1 MQKKQILDLQKYI
14 DQEILVKFQ
23 GGRVVQGTLKGF
35 DPLQNL
41 VLDETVELI
50 RDFDDEYKLLDKSRK
65 LGLVVYFTF
74 YLFLEL
80 EDLLSLRFIPLKD
93 QNQ

>member
-1 MQKKQILDLQKYI
+1 MQKKQILDLTKYI

-41 VLDETVELI
+41 VLDGTVELV
-50 RDFDDEYKLLDKSRK
+50 RDLNDEYKLLDKSRK
-65 LGLVVYFTF
+65 LGLVVSRGPAVSAIYPVKGSESIDNPF
-74 YLFLEL
+74 
-80 EDLLSLRFIPLKD
+80 
-93 QNQ
+93 

>member
-1 MQKKQILDLQKYI
+1 MKQQKKQILDLQKYL

-50 RDFDDEYKLLDKSRK
+50 RDHDDEYKILDKSRK
-65 LGLVVYFTF
+65 LGLVVYDSCTK
-74 YLFLEL
+74 Y
-80 EDLLSLRFIPLKD
+80 
-93 QNQ
+93 